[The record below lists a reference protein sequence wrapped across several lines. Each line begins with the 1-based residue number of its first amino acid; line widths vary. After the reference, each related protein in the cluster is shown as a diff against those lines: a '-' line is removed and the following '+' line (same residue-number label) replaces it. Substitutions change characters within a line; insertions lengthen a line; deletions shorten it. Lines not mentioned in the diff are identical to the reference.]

1 MVEAGEMAQLVRTL
15 AALLEDSV
23 MIPNNITLTKKKKK
37 TCITLIRTVLYPVLC
52 LGAPV
57 LLVVHRHALR
67 HKIHTH
73 KNKIR

>member
-37 TCITLIRTVLYPVLC
+37 EHV
-52 LGAPV
+52 
-57 LLVVHRHALR
+57 
-67 HKIHTH
+67 
-73 KNKIR
+73 

>member
-37 TCITLIRTVLYPVLC
+37 NMYNSNSNSTIPSSVSWGTSLACGTQTCTQ
-52 LGAPV
+52 A
-57 LLVVHRHALR
+57 
-67 HKIHTH
+67 
-73 KNKIR
+73 